1 MILGKNF
8 KFYKIEI
15 FSGVVIATPANA
27 RWRCNCDAG
36 VAIAAPTGLIKASL
50 IIIYNLLYYKKWFV
64 YIQFNSPV
72 GVAITTPEN
81 ISIL

>member
-36 VAIAAPTGLIKASL
+36 VAIAAPTGLI
-50 IIIYNLLYYKKWFV
+50 N
-64 YIQFNSPV
+64 
-72 GVAITTPEN
+72 N
-81 ISIL
+81 I